1 MGRPVVSVGAPELS
15 AAGTGLWWLS
25 ARKDAQDPTGA
36 DLARNIGRVAVA
48 REAADIPRRFKN
60 LTYFRHF
67 TGRPVLGSYAYG
79 MAKRPSNFISYYGD
93 SEFTPPRFN
102 LIGTCADVYRTRLL
116 VHETY
121 IEMVPEDGNFGQRQ
135 LSQDVANYIEGG
147 FEETSYWEART
158 EMGINAFAYGSGF
171 LKWAES
177 YDGNPEVTAPS
188 PDELLFANYDD
199 PNPKEYIHRIWAYR
213 EDVLDRYGT
222 TPEAR
227 AAIINAP
234 HAEEAFYFG
243 PGRLACGDIIPL
255 VYGLRARH
263 AGKTEADRK
272 PGREVLCV
280 GAFCIFDRDWD
291 DDDTNLVKF
300 GFSKVPSA
308 LFDAGISEQLLSI
321 NEEMDDFLAVEQES
335 FLRSG
340 TGKWVAEENA
350 NVNPDDLGDTNAA
363 LVTHAPG
370 TTAPSFV
377 TPDPIT
383 ERGAERF
390 ERMMQLG
397 LKRVHIS
404 EQAVSGETPK
414 ALTSSVA
421 LESWRKIDDVN
432 FAKQIEDLE
441 DVDLKSAYQLL
452 RLSKKLKTSFT
463 APGSTRQLITWAK
476 LKLTDKSVVGLKGFN
491 VGRLGQ
497 TYAGKQQTVNAM
509 LASGSIDRAT
519 ANKYLQVP
527 DTQQM
532 LDQLNAPETG
542 VDYALDKLVY
552 ADGYIPPPD
561 YVNLDYAKQAV
572 EARLILEAQRE
583 TPEDQLDLL
592 RMWRA
597 AVMEAQEQKLTPD
610 PNTAAAPLPP
620 GAPGAPVGTGADI
633 PGPQVPIPQQQAA

>member
-1 MGRPVVSVGAPELS
+1 MSRDEPKEEGLTAN
-15 AAGTGLWWLS
+15 GTELWWLS
-25 ARKDAQDPTGA
+25 ARKDEDDPDGA
-36 DLARNIGRVAVA
+36 ELARNIGRVAVA
-48 REAADIPRRFKN
+48 REMADIPRRFKN

-79 MAKRPSNFISYYGD
+79 MARRPSNFVSYYGD

-102 LIGTCADVYRTRLL
+102 LIGTCADVYVNRLL

-121 IEMVPEDGNFGQRQ
+121 IEFVPEDGVFAQRQ
-135 LSQDVANYIEGG
+135 LSQDIAGYIEGG
-147 FEETSYWEART
+147 FVDLGYWEVRT
-158 EMGINAFAYGSGF
+158 EMGTNSLCYGKGF

-177 YDGNPEVTAPS
+177 YDGKPEVTAPS

-199 PNPKEYIHRIWAYR
+199 PNPNEYIQRIWAKR
-213 EDVLDRYGT
+213 EDVLDRYGK

-227 AAIINAP
+227 TAILHAPAAK
-234 HAEEAFYFG
+234 EAFYFG
-243 PGRLACGDIIPL
+243 PGKLACDDIIPL
-255 VYGLRARH
+255 IYGLRASH
-263 AGKTEADRK
+263 AGSTEKDPK

-280 GAFCIFDRDWD
+280 GLFCIYDKDWE
-291 DDDTNLVKF
+291 DDDTNLVPF
-300 GFSKVPSA
+300 GFNKVPSA
-308 LFDAGISEQLLSI
+308 LFDAGIPELLLSI

-335 FLRSG
+335 FLRTG

-370 TTAPSFV
+370 TAAPSFV

-390 ERMMQLG
+390 ERMRKLGMQ
-397 LKRVHIS
+397 RVHIS
-404 EQAVSGETPK
+404 ENAVAGETPK

-421 LESWRKIDDVN
+421 LESWAKIDDVN
-432 FAKQIEDLE
+432 FAKKISDLE

-452 RLSKKLKTSFT
+452 RLSKKLKPSFT
-463 APGSTRQLITWAK
+463 RPGSSRQIIDWKA
-476 LKLTDKSVVGLKGFN
+476 LKLTDKTVVGLKGFN

-497 TYAGKQQTVNAM
+497 TYAGKQQAVNAM

-542 VDYALDKLVY
+542 VDYALDKLVF
-552 ADGYIPPPD
+552 ADGYIPPPS

-572 EARLILEAQRE
+572 EARLILEEQRG

-597 AVMEAQEQKLTPD
+597 AVMETQEQKVTPD

-620 GAPGAPVGTGADI
+620 SAPGAPVGTGGDI
-633 PGPQVPIPQQQAA
+633 PGPTVPIPQQQAA